1 MATTDELLDALIR
14 DCKKP
19 EDLIGENGLLKLL
32 SKKSMERA
40 MPAEMTESLDCHILH
55 RRKVDEAL

>member
-1 MATTDELLDALIR
+1 LIK

-19 EDLIGENGLLKLL
+19 EDLNGANGLLKLL

-40 MPAEMTESLDCHILH
+40 MQAEMLESLDCHILH
-55 RRKVDEAL
+55 RKKGDEAL